1 MAAEFPVTLTSS
13 RTEAP
18 DRTDD
23 RTEAPAR
30 TEAPDRAEVRDRAE
44 ARSATRTRPSGEAPS
59 ATEVPSLDTPSLDT
73 PSLEIPSSEIPS
85 RTAAPVAAVRGLT
98 RAFGE
103 RRVLDGVDLEIG
115 RGEFVA
121 LLGRSGS
128 GKSTLLRVL
137 AGLDPGADGEVEVGD
152 TVAVAFQEPRL
163 VPWKRVLANVA
174 LGLRAPDPRAAALAA
189 LEEVGLGGLRDAW
202 PLTLSGGEAQRASL
216 ARALVRE
223 PGLLLLDEPF
233 SALDALTRIT
243 IHRLVLDLWARH
255 RPGILLVTHDVDEA
269 MLLADRVLVLDG
281 GAIAHESRVEL
292 PRPRHRDHPDL
303 VALRSTLLN
312 RLGVT
317 PEGTT

>member
-1 MAAEFPVTLTSS
+1 MATELPVTLTPP
-13 RTEAP
+13 RTVIP
-18 DRTDD
+18 L
-23 RTEAPAR
+23 
-30 TEAPDRAEVRDRAE
+30 RA
-44 ARSATRTRPSGEAPS
+44 
-59 ATEVPSLDTPSLDT
+59 
-73 PSLEIPSSEIPS
+73 
-85 RTAAPVAAVRGLT
+85 AAPVAAVRGLT
-98 RAFGE
+98 RDFGE

-137 AGLDPGADGEVEVGD
+137 AGLDPGAEGEVEVGG
-152 TVAVAFQEPRL
+152 TAAVAFQEPRL

-189 LEEVGLGGLRDAW
+189 LEEVGLGALRDAW

-269 MLLADRVLVLDG
+269 VLLADRVLVLDG
-281 GAIAHESRVEL
+281 GAIAHESGIEL
-292 PRPRHRDHPDL
+292 PRPRHRDHPEL
-303 VALRSTLLN
+303 IALRSTLLD

-317 PEGTT
+317 PEETA